1 MIYKIVNYSHPLSKI
16 AKAQITQELGNF
28 EEVIVPVDLD
38 LDADLWQQVDKLVDR
53 SADYVILPAL
63 GVAAYMTGMLNSHAG
78 IIYLKRDG
86 SIPPNW
92 MLGGII

>member
-1 MIYKIVNYSHPLSKI
+1 MKYKIVNYSHPLSES
-16 AKAQITQELGNF
+16 AKAQIADELGEF

-53 SADYVILPAL
+53 SADYVIPPAL

-86 SIPPNW
+86 STPPNW
-92 MLGGII
+92 VLGGII